1 MQFHTHGLAP
11 KTYSHYSCLPLVRY
25 VDQKAF
31 STSKAKRYG
40 RTVSCYVKY
49 EAKSER
55 ALHKPVVEYPATVD
69 ISSNN
74 YVFLIMLKNLWI

>member
-1 MQFHTHGLAP
+1 
-11 KTYSHYSCLPLVRY
+11 
-25 VDQKAF
+25 
-31 STSKAKRYG
+31 
-40 RTVSCYVKY
+40 VSCYVKY

-55 ALHKPVVEYPATVD
+55 ALHKPVVEYPATVE